1 MRYVEMITRMNV
13 LGDALQ
19 LALPAK
25 AMSETLL
32 LRAHYAKGM
41 NEWQTMCEQVGKDM
55 PREEEED
62 DAAYLKRLND
72 MLAPKS
78 EEEAPTVS
86 DRRYSKEAFEAV
98 CAAAIDA
105 GEVLSSVHLTKDY
118 KPAKVPAWL
127 WLEYLA
133 ANIVTE
139 E

>member
-1 MRYVEMITRMNV
+1 MKYVEVINRMNV

-19 LALPAK
+19 LTLPAK

-41 NEWQTMCEQVGKDM
+41 NEWQTMCEQVSKDM
-55 PREEEED
+55 PREEGED

-78 EEEAPTVS
+78 EEEAPTVA

-133 ANIVTE
+133 ANIVNE